1 MIVMN
6 SFVLEE
12 RLHEVCVELS
22 ADPFNAALENEKR
35 ELERLLFAAWKK
47 EYAQE

>member
-1 MIVMN
+1 MN

-12 RLHEVCVELS
+12 RLREICAELR
-22 ADPFNAALENEKR
+22 ADPFNAALEKEKR